1 MRVLTVGNMYPPH
14 HQGGYELV
22 WKACVAELRA
32 HGHEVRVLTTGH
44 REAGVSEP
52 DEPGVHRE
60 LRWYWS
66 DHDFP
71 RLGPLARLR
80 LERANA
86 RCLRRHLD
94 GFRPDAVAWFA
105 MGGMSLS
112 LIEAARRRGLPALA
126 VACDDWVSYAPRVDQ
141 WTRLW
146 AARPRLARIAGPLAG
161 VPTAVDLAGSARWAF
176 LSDALRRRAA
186 HHDPRF
192 AAGEVVHR
200 GPDAEL
206 FPRAPER
213 EWGWRLLYAGRV
225 EERKGVDTAVRALAR
240 LPEDATLTVDGPAD
254 SAHRA
259 ELERLAAE
267 LGVSGRVRFARSPRG
282 RLAAAYAE
290 ADAVLFPVRWEEPWG
305 LVPLEA
311 MCVGRPVVAS
321 GMGGSSEYLR
331 DGENCLVYGPAGD
344 AEALAARVREL
355 AADAALRAR
364 LREGGFA
371 TARSFEERPF
381 ERRIRELLEGL
392 GPTG

>member
-22 WKACVAELRA
+22 WQACVAELRA
-32 HGHEVRVLTTGH
+32 HGHEVRVLTTDH
-44 REAGVSEP
+44 REAGVTGP
-52 DEPGVHRE
+52 DEPDVHRE
-60 LRWYWS
+60 LRWYWR

-71 RLGPLARLR
+71 RLGPLDRWR

-94 GFRPDAVAWFA
+94 EFRPEAVAWFA
-105 MGGMSLS
+105 MGGMSLA
-112 LIEAARRRGLPALA
+112 LVEAVRRRGLPALA

-146 AARPRLARIAGPLAG
+146 EVRPRLARLADPLTG
-161 VPTAVDLAGSARWAF
+161 LPTSVDLARAARWAF

-186 HHDPRF
+186 HHDARF

-200 GPDAEL
+200 GPDADL

-225 EERKGVDTAVRALAR
+225 EERKGVDTAVRALAH
-240 LPEDATLTVDGPAD
+240 LPAEAVLTVDGPAD
-254 SAHRA
+254 PAHRA
-259 ELERLAAE
+259 QLERLAGE
-267 LGVSGRVRFARSPRG
+267 LGVAARVRFARSPRE
-282 RLAAAYAE
+282 RLADAYAA

-321 GMGGSSEYLR
+321 GMGGSAEYLR
-331 DGENCLVYGPAGD
+331 DGENCLTYAPADD

-355 AADAALRAR
+355 AADAALRSR
-364 LREGGFA
+364 LREGGFE
-371 TARSFEERPF
+371 TARSFEGRPF
-381 ERRIRELLEGL
+381 ERRVRELLEGL
-392 GPTG
+392 VAAR